1 MCSVTASNAKQPG
14 LDSRCPHNR
23 WDWWLRP
30 VTLLLG
36 DKDIGMELVPTHSIT
51 LLSLKWL
58 AALVFEA
65 PDHMELWHCTVVGWY
80 KAQDPINTTI

>member
-36 DKDIGMELVPTHSIT
+36 DKDMGMELVSIT
-51 LLSLKWL
+51 WFSLKWL
-58 AALVFEA
+58 AAALALEA
-65 PDHMELWHCTVVGWY
+65 EFS
-80 KAQDPINTTI
+80 